1 MAKQIFDKF
10 FQTPIG
16 QQINDN
22 LQKTLQRAKGG
33 VVIFLSRKGYWLYQ
47 IYRRYAGWKQK
58 IYDDITIISDRYISK
73 WYEESWNGKPLFIVD
88 DTITTG
94 ISMFN
99 VFKKVRHQ
107 YSESKITCITF
118 FMRMSHQEL
127 RKLMMA
133 QLSDGIRPQDIDELN
148 VFLDCLEAYEKVTF
162 GQIGW
167 LSYEQIYLFQKLM
180 VPYVVDLPV
189 LTDVNYEY
197 NYEESERNH
206 HYSVLGYDTFEKLK
220 QICGDWRYEDNSYL
234 WDNFLNDHI
243 QTEKIQNGFFCYLDP
258 NIYSR
263 VGRALLE
270 IVIRCRHELN
280 EQGNWNVVFTPFAIV
295 KSVPFEE
302 AQKMCLDLYQGTDF
316 GDWLSKNRVCLEE
329 KKHSTLMFR
338 SIVYFLS
345 LYGWSAFCRAAE
357 EFLGSKLPM
366 QLDTRM
372 LGENSDS
379 VFIRTVDQMKNWEK
393 ENFLQNLQK
402 IEPIDGMTGAAWYKK
417 KLLQGDD
424 IKNAYLLLYRAII
437 ERKRDK
443 PCQTFIAIE
452 ELYDMIDSSVEDKD
466 ETKRMLFI
474 KVLLQMLDQSIFG
487 NAVEYREDVIF
498 RGFRFGE
505 NSEVALPFYNKYI
518 YYGVENLYSRC
529 IWKAE
534 YDSEEARKIFFGK
547 IHSLFYGMRIMA
559 QKGGYLNEVID
570 EKDLEYNE
578 QYFSDERADLRTL
591 VENKRFRINLD
602 RRLDFIEYDMD
613 FCVNELVAL

>member
-1 MAKQIFDKF
+1 MTKQVFDKF

-22 LQKTLQRAKGG
+22 LQQILRRAKGG

-47 IYRRYAGWKQK
+47 IYRRYAMWEQE
-58 IYDDITIISDRYISK
+58 ICSNVTIISDRYISK
-73 WYEESWNGKPLFIVD
+73 WYQESWNGKPLFIVD

-118 FMRMSHQEL
+118 FMRMSNQEL
-127 RKLMMA
+127 RSLMIA
-133 QLSDGIRPQDIDELN
+133 QLSDGIQFQDMDELS
-148 VFLDCLEAYEKVTF
+148 VFLDCLEACDKVTF

-167 LSYEQIYLFQKLM
+167 LSYEQVYLFQKLM

-189 LTDVNYEY
+189 LTDENYEY
-197 NYEESERNH
+197 NNAESESNH
-206 HYSVLGYDTFEKLK
+206 HYSVLHHDTFEKLK

-234 WDNFLNDHI
+234 WDNFLDDYT
-243 QTEKIQNGFFCYLDP
+243 QTETIQNGFFSYLDP

-270 IVIRCRHELN
+270 IVIRYRYEQN
-280 EQGNWNVVFTPFAIV
+280 EQGSWNVVFTPFAIV
-295 KSVPFEE
+295 KSIPFEE
-302 AQKMCLDLYQGTDF
+302 AHKMCLDLYQGTDF
-316 GDWLSKNRVCLEE
+316 GDWLIKNKVWMEE
-329 KKHSTLMFR
+329 KEHSTLLFR

-357 EFLGSKLPM
+357 EFLGSMLPM

-372 LGENSDS
+372 MGENSDS
-379 VFIRTVDQMKNWEK
+379 VFISTVDQMKSWEK
-393 ENFLQNLQK
+393 ENFLQNIQK
-402 IEPIDGMTGAAWYKK
+402 IEPIDGMAEATWYKK
-417 KLLQGDD
+417 KLLQGGD

-466 ETKRMLFI
+466 EAKRMLFV
-474 KVLLQMLDQSIFG
+474 KVLLQMLDQSVFG

-505 NSEVALPFYNKYI
+505 NSDVALPFYNKYI
-518 YYGVENLYSRC
+518 YYGVESLYSRC
-529 IWKAE
+529 MLKTG
-534 YDSEEARKIFFGK
+534 YDPEEATKIFFGK
-547 IHSLFYGMRIMA
+547 IHSLFYGMKNMA
-559 QKGGYLNEVID
+559 QKGGYLNEFID
-570 EKDLEYNE
+570 EEELEYNE

-591 VENKRFRINLD
+591 VENKKFHINLD
-602 RRLDFIEYDMD
+602 KRLSFIEQDMD